1 MLEVKNVRAAYGRI
15 EAIKD
20 ISLTVNQGEIVVIVG
35 RNGAGK
41 TTTLKTISGLL
52 KPRQGQILFDGQDIS
67 GRAPYQVAQL
77 GLNMVPEGRQIFS
90 DQSVD
95 ANIELGLNTK
105 RLNASQVNQTR
116 EMCYTLFPRLKERL
130 NQQAGTLSGGEQQM
144 LAISRALMSGPKL
157 LMLDEPSLGLAPIVV
172 KTILETI
179 QSLAKQG
186 ITILLVEQM
195 RYALQIADRAYVIKT
210 GNIVWEGTGSQALVS
225 PEVEEAYL
233 GKRKV
238 LEGQETFQEQA
249 SGVVPPDGA
258 VV

>member
-20 ISLTVNQGEIVVIVG
+20 ISLTVDKGEIVVIVG

-41 TTTLKTISGLL
+41 TTTLKTISGIL
-52 KPRQGQILFDGQDIS
+52 KPRQGQILFEGKDITGMS
-67 GRAPYQVAQL
+67 AHNIARL
-77 GLNMVPEGRQIFS
+77 GLNMVPEGRQIFA
-90 DQSVD
+90 DQTVAD
-95 ANIELGLNTK
+95 NLGLGLNSR
-105 RLNASQVNQTR
+105 RLDKKTADETLERVFA
-116 EMCYTLFPRLKERL
+116 LFPRLKERL
-130 NQQAGTLSGGEQQM
+130 KQQAGTLSGGEQQM
-144 LAISRALMSGPKL
+144 LAMSRALMSGPKL

-172 KTILETI
+172 STILETI
-179 QSLAKQG
+179 QDLSRQG

-210 GNIVWEGTGSQALVS
+210 GNIVWQGTGAQALVS

-238 LEGQETFQEQA
+238 IESAETHSA
-249 SGVVPPDGA
+249 SE
-258 VV
+258 

>member
-1 MLEVKNVRAAYGRI
+1 MLEVKNICAAYGRI

-20 ISLTVNQGEIVVIVG
+20 VSLKVNQGEIVVIVG

-41 TTTLKTISGLL
+41 TTTLKTIAGLL
-52 KPRQGQILFDGQDIS
+52 KPKQGQVLFEGRDITS
-67 GRAPYQVAQL
+67 MAPHRIASM
-77 GLNMVPEGRQIFS
+77 GLNLVPEGRQIFS
-90 DQSVD
+90 DQTVAS
-95 ANIELGLNTK
+95 NIELGLNTG
-105 RLNASQVNQTR
+105 RLNSSQVAETR
-116 EMCYTLFPRLKERL
+116 DICYNLFPRLRERA

-179 QSLAKQG
+179 QNLAKRG

-210 GNIVWEGTGSQALVS
+210 GDIVWEGTGAQALVS

-233 GKRKV
+233 GKRKE
-238 LEGQETFQEQA
+238 LNQQ
-249 SGVVPPDGA
+249 PI
-258 VV
+258 

>member
-20 ISLTVNQGEIVVIVG
+20 VSLTVNKGEIVVIVG

-41 TTTLKTISGLL
+41 TTTLSTISGLL
-52 KPRQGQILFDGQDIS
+52 KPRQGQVLFEGQDIS
-67 GRAPYQVAQL
+67 GQPAHRIAHL

-90 DQSVD
+90 DQSVA
-95 ANIELGLNTK
+95 ANIELGLNTG
-105 RLNASQVNQTR
+105 RLKAGEAGQTR
-116 EMCYTLFPRLKERL
+116 ERSFNLFPRLKERL

-179 QSLAKQG
+179 QNLAKQG

-195 RYALQIADRAYVIKT
+195 RYALQIADRAYVIKNGT
-210 GNIVWEGTGSQALVS
+210 IVWQGTGQQALAS

-238 LEGQETFQEQA
+238 LEGHESLQDQPE
-249 SGVVPPDGA
+249 GVIPG
-258 VV
+258 

>member
-20 ISLTVNQGEIVVIVG
+20 ISLHVNKGEIVVIVG

-41 TTTLKTISGLL
+41 TTTLKTISGVL
-52 KPRQGQILFDGQDIS
+52 KPREGQILFEGKDIT
-67 GRAPYQVAQL
+67 GLKPHIVARL
-77 GLNMVPEGRQIFS
+77 GLNMVPEGRQIFA
-90 DQSVD
+90 DQSVGD
-95 ANIELGLNTK
+95 NLGLGLNTR
-105 RLNASQVNQTR
+105 RLDKKAVDETSERVFA
-116 EMCYTLFPRLKERL
+116 LFPRLKERL
-130 NQQAGTLSGGEQQM
+130 KQQAGTLSGGEQQM

-157 LMLDEPSLGLAPIVV
+157 IMLDEPSLGLAPIMVT
-172 KTILETI
+172 TILETI
-179 QSLAKQG
+179 QDLSRQG

-210 GNIVWEGTGSQALVS
+210 GNIVWEGTGAEALIS

-238 LEGQETFQEQA
+238 IEGKETYEGLADQA
-249 SGVVPPDGA
+249 EA
-258 VV
+258 HN